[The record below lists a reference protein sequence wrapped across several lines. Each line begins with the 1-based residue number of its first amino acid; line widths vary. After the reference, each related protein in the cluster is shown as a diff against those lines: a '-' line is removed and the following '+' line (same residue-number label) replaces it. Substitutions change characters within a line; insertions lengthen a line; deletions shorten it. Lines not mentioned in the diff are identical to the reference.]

1 MNPRNTYKFSVP
13 AAHIDFQR
21 IVREARETAI
31 ESDDF
36 ETLPDV
42 IRVNLEGGHVVTLC
56 HRETLIG
63 ALLNQKDAVVTDLLE
78 ANCISVNDECRFT
91 TIGGS
96 DGILGQDAA
105 YTHDTDW
112 VAFQGDFVKELTN
125 RREVSVEVF

>member
-1 MNPRNTYKFSVP
+1 MHARNEYKFSVP
-13 AAHIDFQR
+13 AAQIDFQR

-36 ETLPDV
+36 ETLPAV
-42 IRVNLEGGHVVTLC
+42 IRVNLEGDHVVTLC

-63 ALLNQKDAVVTDLLE
+63 ALLNQKDSVVNDLLE

-91 TIGGS
+91 TIGGD
-96 DGILGQDAA
+96 DGLLGQDAA
-105 YTHDTDW
+105 YTQDRDW
-112 VAFQGDFVKELTN
+112 VAFQGDFVKALTN